1 MYNLHPLA
9 FLLVADNLGLA
20 TEFNSM
26 TKNHV
31 HDLAETQAT
40 AVHRHHLLLLAQ
52 NGYAMANRALHV
64 FFGTLRQKE
73 IYFDANKLR
82 WLPRVITNMVLIE
95 REVENET

>member
-1 MYNLHPLA
+1 VYNLHPLA
-9 FLLVADNLGLA
+9 FLFVADNLGLA

-31 HDLAETQAT
+31 HDLAQTQA
-40 AVHRHHLLLLAQ
+40 ALVHRHHLVLLAQ

-64 FFGTLRQKE
+64 FFGALRQKE

-82 WLPRVITNMVLIE
+82 QLNCQLSV
-95 REVENET
+95 